1 MKVPI
6 ALLFLGLVFFQ
17 CTNGQDDACRFV
29 SNLYLHY
36 QNDSSDF
43 SSIDLKSID
52 TIFSPNFLDL
62 LKLYEKQNQ
71 TGLGYDPVC
80 DCQDHD
86 GFKLGKIDTFTIK
99 GITFAGVK
107 FKISD
112 TDFDIKLKLV
122 KINGKWFIDDVITS
136 RGSLYDFLKKN
147 VSVHK

>member
-1 MKVPI
+1 MK
-6 ALLFLGLVFFQ
+6 
-17 CTNGQDDACRFV
+17 
-29 SNLYLHY
+29 S
-36 QNDSSDF
+36 
-43 SSIDLKSID
+43 K
-52 TIFSPNFLDL
+52 
-62 LKLYEKQNQ
+62 NQ
-71 TGLGYDPVC
+71 MGLGYDPVC